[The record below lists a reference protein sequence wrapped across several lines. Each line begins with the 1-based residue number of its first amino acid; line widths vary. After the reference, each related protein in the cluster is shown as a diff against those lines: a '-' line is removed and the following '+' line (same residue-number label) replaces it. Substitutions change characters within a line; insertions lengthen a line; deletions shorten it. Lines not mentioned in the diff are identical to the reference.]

1 MGANAQTTV
10 QNFVDGAVLTAA
22 QQNTSAATGVP
33 VFATTVTRDAA
44 FGGANKV
51 LAEGQLCYLE
61 STDETQYYSGSAWL
75 SVGPA
80 AVTQYVKAFCYW
92 NGTGTISIRNSFN
105 VASLTDNGVG
115 DNTVTYTNAVG
126 ANACLSGMGGKVGG
140 PTSASNSSFM
150 MLEGDGYNATGS
162 ARMATINANGALI
175 DSDTNC
181 LLVTNN

>member
-1 MGANAQTTV
+1 MTITATSQGLKPGVCTSSNRPASPFDGMVVYETDTNV
-10 QNFVDGAVLTAA
+10 VSVYDGAAW
-22 QQNTSAATGVP
+22 AT
-33 VFATTVTRDAA
+33 
-44 FGGANKV
+44 
-51 LAEGQLCYLE
+51 
-61 STDETQYYSGSAWL
+61 
-75 SVGPA
+75 VGPA